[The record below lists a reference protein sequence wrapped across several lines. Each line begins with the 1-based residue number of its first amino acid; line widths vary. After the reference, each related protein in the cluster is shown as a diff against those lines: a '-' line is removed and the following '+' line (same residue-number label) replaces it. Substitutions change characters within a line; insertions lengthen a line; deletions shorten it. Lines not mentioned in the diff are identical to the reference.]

1 MAVIQLDSLSKWYNE
16 VIGVSSVNARI
27 EPGVTGL
34 LGPNGAGKTTL
45 LRLLTGQLQPD
56 TGTVKIDGKPVWN
69 NPAVYNIIGLC
80 PDIET
85 FYDLQ
90 TGYEFLV
97 YMARLNGES
106 KSKAASIAKTALE
119 EVGLTEAANKKVGA
133 YSKGMKQRLKIA
145 QAILHDPK
153 VLFLD
158 EPMSGLDPM
167 GRQHI
172 VELIL
177 MYGRM
182 GKTVVVSSHI
192 LHEVEVMTQQ
202 ILLLNHGL
210 LVAEG
215 NVHEIRELIDEQ
227 PRHVQI
233 LSSARRELSNLLIR
247 CEQVQT
253 ITFGEQPDELIVQ
266 TRKPDVFYRYLNQLI
281 IEESLPVRQIVTL
294 DDNLQSIFEYLVK

>member
-1 MAVIQLDSLSKWYNE
+1 MAVIQLDSLSKWYGE
-16 VIGVSSVNARI
+16 VIGVSSITARI

-45 LRLLTGQLQPD
+45 LRMLTGQICPD
-56 TGTVKIDGKPVWN
+56 TGTIKIDGKPVWN
-69 NPAVYNIIGLC
+69 NPDIYNTIGLC

-90 TGYEFLV
+90 TGFEFLV
-97 YMARLNGES
+97 YIARLNGES
-106 KSKAASIAKTALE
+106 KRKAIEIAKAALD
-119 EVGLTEAANKKVGA
+119 EVGLTEAANKRVGA

-145 QAILHDPK
+145 QAILHEPK

-158 EPMSGLDPM
+158 EPMSGLDPL

-172 VELIL
+172 VDLIL

-202 ILLLNHGL
+202 IMLLNHGL

-233 LSSARRELSNLLIR
+233 FSSERRELSNLLIR

-266 TRKPDVFYRYLNQLI
+266 TRKPDAFYRYLNHLV
-281 IEESLPVRQIVTL
+281 IEQSLPVRQMVTL